1 MTWMEWRRKHITT
14 YVWRRKPRVYPLP
27 LYQTHCGRLIWL
39 NIHDG
44 TDTYPLVLWLLLR
57 RKLQY
62 SNIGLV
68 AAWLQ
73 IESQTSLPF
82 FAVNWSRDADS
93 NSSKHQNTN
102 PNWGGRREGSGRKK
116 HAPMLPVTALPKAPC
131 WHNRTSL
138 SFFPHLCQCWQI
150 QQVHTK
156 QTQYQ
161 PVNSS
166 TPARGFFAPRNCFQE
181 SRTRNDETTWTNEQG
196 YRGSRRITRYVLF

>member
-1 MTWMEWRRKHITT
+1 M
-14 YVWRRKPRVYPLP
+14 
-27 LYQTHCGRLIWL
+27 
-39 NIHDG
+39 HDG
-44 TDTYPLVLWLLLR
+44 TDTYPLVPWLPLR

-82 FAVNWSRDADS
+82 FAVNWSNDDGDADS
-93 NSSKHQNTN
+93 NSY
-102 PNWGGRREGSGRKK
+102 PNWGGRCEGSGRKK

-150 QQVHTK
+150 QFHTT

-166 TPARGFFAPRNCFQE
+166 TPAQGFFAPRNCFQE
-181 SRTRNDETTWTNEQG
+181 SRTRRDNLNEWTGLQGLETHHSLCFILTLFCSTKLLMSIYLHIQELRRRNDESMMNCHHE
-196 YRGSRRITRYVLF
+196 